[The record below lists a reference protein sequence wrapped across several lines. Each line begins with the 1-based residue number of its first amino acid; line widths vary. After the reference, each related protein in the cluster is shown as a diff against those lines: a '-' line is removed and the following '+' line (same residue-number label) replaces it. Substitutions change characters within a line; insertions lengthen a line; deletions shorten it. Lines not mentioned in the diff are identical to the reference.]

1 MMSQTGQQMI
11 TINILP
17 KISISKNKFGHLVE
31 YKMKY
36 FFEKLYKECGGE
48 ASPGLFNKKLK
59 LIIALDQQCEML

>member
-11 TINILP
+11 TINILL

-36 FFEKLYKECGGE
+36 FLEKLYKECGGE
-48 ASPGLFNKKLK
+48 ASPGLFDKKLK

>member
-11 TINILP
+11 TINILL
-17 KISISKNKFGHLVE
+17 KISISKNKFGQLVE
-31 YKMKY
+31 YKMKD

-48 ASPGLFNKKLK
+48 ASPRIFNKKLK